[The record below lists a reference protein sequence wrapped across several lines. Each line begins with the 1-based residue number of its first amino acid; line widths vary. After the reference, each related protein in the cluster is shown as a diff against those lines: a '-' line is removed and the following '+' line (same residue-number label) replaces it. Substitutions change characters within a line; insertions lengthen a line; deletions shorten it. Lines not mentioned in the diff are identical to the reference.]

1 MAYLNVFFPFIKMIH
16 ASKSLNVT
24 LHPCLI

>member
-1 MAYLNVFFPFIKMIH
+1 MIH